1 MTKKI
6 IDALSAVSVAIFL
19 GIALG
24 RVRFLV
30 EARVCRVCFC
40 ALLFLAQH
48 PVHAA
53 ASLIGPLL
61 ISNQATRGRNGQYR
75 RGRQPRRALLG
86 DNRYIAVRATKV
98 GAIFGLNDLEAI
110 GDVLNARHPIAPGM
124 RQADHARPVASRAP
138 QFLVP
143 LVSRRHARMI
153 GARRPTCR
161 SGTGQGHRKKGH
173 S

>member
-19 GIALG
+19 GIASG

-30 EARVCRVCFC
+30 EARVCCVCFC

-61 ISNQATRGRNGQYR
+61 ISNQATRGRNKPVPKRPPTEAGLARGQPLYR
-75 RGRQPRRALLG
+75 SPRNESRGRIR
-86 DNRYIAVRATKV
+86 
-98 GAIFGLNDLEAI
+98 FE
-110 GDVLNARHPIAPGM
+110 
-124 RQADHARPVASRAP
+124 RP
-138 QFLVP
+138 
-143 LVSRRHARMI
+143 
-153 GARRPTCR
+153 
-161 SGTGQGHRKKGH
+161 
-173 S
+173 